1 MMTSSDTSGDGN
13 WGTPF
18 SASDEFYD
26 PLFEA
31 TSNSHAAVAGTSG
44 SDAFEQKVPICGGRT
59 EDRTRLHESRY
70 PHVPPAYPCGFA
82 SACGRSMGRAGIEPR
97 PRDQK
102 LSVQ

>member
-1 MMTSSDTSGDGN
+1 MTSSDTSGDGN

-44 SDAFEQKVPICGGRT
+44 SSRTFADRENLDA
-59 EDRTRLHESRY
+59 
-70 PHVPPAYPCGFA
+70 
-82 SACGRSMGRAGIEPR
+82 
-97 PRDQK
+97 
-102 LSVQ
+102 